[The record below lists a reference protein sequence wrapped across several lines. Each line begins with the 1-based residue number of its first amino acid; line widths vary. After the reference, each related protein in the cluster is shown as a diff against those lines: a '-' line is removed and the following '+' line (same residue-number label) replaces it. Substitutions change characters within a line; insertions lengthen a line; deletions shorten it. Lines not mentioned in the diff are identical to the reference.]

1 MSYHA
6 KNSRNVCRRAR
17 YRTWRLNTTRHNF
30 YGMRRQWRSLLYC
43 RYVYSLFTVNPS
55 QFRVQYFPRIP
66 KNSNKKWRLSDLGPP
81 TPNTHSTK
89 RTRTQHCSLRMYSSH
104 VHTVLLIISTELIQ
118 SSPFDV
124 SEIWEVTSYNVNI
137 SCPVVKRD
145 TDAPIQDWR
154 QAQPAMEI
162 GASVWVRDPEQSWVS
177 STVVSKVRYRSHTL
191 VSFHHSIWPL
201 VVDVFT

>member
-1 MSYHA
+1 MPKTQEISAVELDIIHGDSTQHDTIFTEWGDSDVPYCTVGTCIHYSRLTLA
-6 KNSRNVCRRAR
+6 NSEYSISHGFRKIQIKNDVCRI
-17 YRTWRLNTTRHNF
+17 L
-30 YGMRRQWRSLLYC
+30 
-43 RYVYSLFTVNPS
+43 
-55 QFRVQYFPRIP
+55 
-66 KNSNKKWRLSDLGPP
+66 DPP

-124 SEIWEVTSYNVNI
+124 SEIWEVTSYNVNF

-154 QAQPAMEI
+154 LTQPVMEI

-201 VVDVFT
+201 IIDVFT